1 MSNTFYRRVRV
12 SGSDAEM
19 LNGGGHL
26 KLDPKANPAAA
37 EILAQPVEVTHQSLL
52 GSINMT
58 LLLR

>member
-1 MSNTFYRRVRV
+1 MPG
-12 SGSDAEM
+12 SGAEM
-19 LNGGGHL
+19 LNGGDKL

-37 EILAQPVEVTHQSLL
+37 EILAQSVEDTYQSLL

>member
-1 MSNTFYRRVRV
+1 MP
-12 SGSDAEM
+12 GSDAEVI
-19 LNGGGHL
+19 NVGRHL

-37 EILAQPVEVTHQSLL
+37 EILAQPVEDTHQSLL